1 MMRASVSG
9 TAALV
14 RPVAAV
20 TAGQAEE
27 YWQELRED
35 HLGLVGS
42 SKAMVALRTAIRRV
56 GDSERPV
63 LVCGPTGSGKQ
74 LVIEALHRL
83 RAINRPVSARGAGG
97 SPLIV
102 VGCSGIAENELEFL
116 LFGNDRARGMLSA
129 AEDGTL
135 VLEDVGALSPSL
147 QAKMVRIL
155 EHGTY
160 RPLGALSE
168 RRFQARVVASTL
180 RPLERAVRDGM
191 FRADLYYRLSSA
203 IVSVPTLCER
213 REDIPALVNHFVRQI
228 GSSARFTE
236 DALEALA
243 DRSWDGNVRE
253 LRNVVERACG
263 ACPEGRFVD
272 GQVIASL
279 AAVPVTPTLRP
290 DSLAAFAAEILGSL
304 PGNKLEAVEAALISQ
319 AMALA
324 GGNKTAAARL
334 LGVHRKSVE
343 RKLDKYRRRGPAK
356 TGAKPG
362 PAKGNGPAAGAS
374 TSEEG
379 SPPAPHEGLRPRA
392 MPASTLPTLAS

>member
-1 MMRASVSG
+1 MMRASVVE

-20 TAGQAEE
+20 GGGQAEE

-35 HLGLVGS
+35 HLGMVGS
-42 SKAMVALRTAIRRV
+42 SKAMVALRTALRRV

-83 RAINRPVSARGAGG
+83 RAINRPVSARGSGG
-97 SPLIV
+97 SPLII
-102 VGCSGIAENELEFL
+102 VGCSGIPEAELEFL

-160 RPLGALSE
+160 RPLGALAE
-168 RRFQARVVASTL
+168 RRFQARVVASSV
-180 RPLERAVRDGM
+180 RPLERAVRDGL
-191 FRADLYYRLSSA
+191 FRADLFYRLSSA
-203 IVSVPTLCER
+203 IVNVPSLADR
-213 REDIPALVNHFVRQI
+213 REDVPALVNHFVRQL
-228 GSSARFTE
+228 GSGVRFTD
-236 DALEALA
+236 DALESLA
-243 DRSWDGNVRE
+243 QRSWDGNVRE

-263 ACPEGRFVD
+263 GTPEGRPVD
-272 GQVIASL
+272 AQAIAAL
-279 AAVPVTPTLRP
+279 AVAPPVPTLRA

-319 AMALA
+319 AMSLS

-343 RKLDKYRRRGPAK
+343 RKLDKYRRRAPSKASG
-356 TGAKPG
+356 GL
-362 PAKGNGPAAGAS
+362 AGCSSSAGER
-374 TSEEG
+374 T
-379 SPPAPHEGLRPRA
+379 
-392 MPASTLPTLAS
+392 TLAS

>member
-1 MMRASVSG
+1 MMRASVLG

-14 RPVAAV
+14 RPVATVGAS
-20 TAGQAEE
+20 QSEE

-35 HLGLVGS
+35 HLGMVGS
-42 SKAMVALRTAIRRV
+42 SKAMVALRTALRRV

-83 RAINRPVSARGAGG
+83 RAMNRPVSARGGG
-97 SPLIV
+97 TSPLIV
-102 VGCSGIAENELEFL
+102 VGCAGIVEAELEFL

-135 VLEDVGALSPSL
+135 VLEEVGALSPSL

-160 RPLGALSE
+160 RPLGALTE
-168 RRFQARVVASTL
+168 RRFQARLIASSV
-180 RPLERAVRDGM
+180 RPLERAVRDGL
-191 FRADLYYRLSSA
+191 FRADLFYRLSSA
-203 IVSVPTLCER
+203 IVAVPSLSER
-213 REDIPALVNHFVRQI
+213 REDVPALVNHFVRQI
-228 GSSARFTE
+228 GSSVRFTD
-236 DALEALA
+236 DALEALGQRA
-243 DRSWDGNVRE
+243 WDGNVRE

-263 ACPEGRFVD
+263 ASQD
-272 GQVIASL
+272 GTAVRAQDIASL
-279 AAVPVTPTLRP
+279 AVATPGPTLRA

-319 AMALA
+319 AMAIS

-343 RKLDKYRRRGPAK
+343 RKLDKYKRRAPAK
-356 TGAKPG
+356 VSAAPGAE
-362 PAKGNGPAAGAS
+362 A
-374 TSEEG
+374 EG
-379 SPPAPHEGLRPRA
+379 SAPTSRDTLRARA
-392 MPASTLPTLAS
+392 IPASPLPTLAS

>member
-1 MMRASVSG
+1 MRASVLG
-9 TAALV
+9 NAALV
-14 RPVAAV
+14 RPVATV
-20 TAGQAEE
+20 GGGQSEE

-35 HLGLVGS
+35 HLGMVGS
-42 SKAMVALRTAIRRV
+42 SKAMVGLRTAIRRV

-83 RAINRPVSARGAGG
+83 RAMNRPVSARGNGT

-102 VGCSGIAENELEFL
+102 VGCAGIVEAELEFL

-135 VLEDVGALSPSL
+135 VLEEVGALSPSL
-147 QAKMVRIL
+147 QAKVVRIL

-168 RRFQARVVASTL
+168 RRFQARLVASSV
-180 RPLERAVRDGM
+180 RPLERAVRDGL
-191 FRADLYYRLSSA
+191 FRADLFYRLSSA
-203 IVSVPTLCER
+203 IVTVPSLTER
-213 REDIPALVNHFVRQI
+213 REDVPALVNHFVRQI
-228 GSSARFTE
+228 GSRLRFTE
-236 DALEALA
+236 DALETLVQ
-243 DRSWDGNVRE
+243 RPWDGNVRE

-263 ACPEGRFVD
+263 ACQEGTAVAAHD
-272 GQVIASL
+272 IASL
-279 AAVPVTPTLRP
+279 SVATPGPTLRA

-319 AMALA
+319 AMAIS

-343 RKLDKYRRRGPAK
+343 RKLDKYKRHAPAK
-356 TGAKPG
+356 V
-362 PAKGNGPAAGAS
+362 S
-374 TSEEG
+374 
-379 SPPAPHEGLRPRA
+379 PAPLSATASAEGNPSPARETIRPRA
-392 MPASTLPTLAS
+392 MPTLAS